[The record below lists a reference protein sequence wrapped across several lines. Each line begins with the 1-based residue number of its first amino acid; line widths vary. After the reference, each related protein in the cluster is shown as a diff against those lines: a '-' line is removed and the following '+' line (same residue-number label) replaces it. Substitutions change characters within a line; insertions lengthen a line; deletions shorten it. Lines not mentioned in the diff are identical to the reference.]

1 MVHIFLQIYCTWL
14 NVIFNTLIPITILIG
29 MNIRIYLT
37 MKGQWHAGSF
47 DHFNSP
53 AGSEL
58 GEDQSP
64 HVALN
69 STGGSSASLP
79 VKYGEIRNCAQKMSR
94 MMSRKRRPEEMGDG
108 MIMRF
113 SSKHK
118 SVRSQ
123 ISLTER
129 RSRPVNSSIY
139 AGHSGR
145 VRRVG
150 LDEREMKKR
159 DAKYTRASVM
169 MVLVYISC
177 QAPRVLMNVMELY
190 YGGTFLYQ
198 APEVR

>member
-1 MVHIFLQIYCTWL
+1 
-14 NVIFNTLIPITILIG
+14 
-29 MNIRIYLT
+29 
-37 MKGQWHAGSF
+37 MKGQWNAGSF

-58 GEDQSP
+58 GEEKSP
-64 HVALN
+64 NLAAMAD
-69 STGGSSASLP
+69 STGGSSNTSLP
-79 VKYGEIRNCAQKMSR
+79 VKHGGLRSCARKMTRIISR
-94 MMSRKRRPEEMGDG
+94 GQPRGPEEIGADG

-129 RSRPVNSSIY
+129 SSRPSAGGRQDSSIY
-139 AGHSGR
+139 AGQCGR

-159 DAKYTRASVM
+159 DDKYTRASVM
-169 MVLVYISC
+169 MVLVYIAC
-177 QAPRVLMNVMELY
+177 QAPRVLLNLTELY
-190 YGGTFLYQ
+190 TGDDRFYSGDIKVSKPFPRL
-198 APEVR
+198 PSI